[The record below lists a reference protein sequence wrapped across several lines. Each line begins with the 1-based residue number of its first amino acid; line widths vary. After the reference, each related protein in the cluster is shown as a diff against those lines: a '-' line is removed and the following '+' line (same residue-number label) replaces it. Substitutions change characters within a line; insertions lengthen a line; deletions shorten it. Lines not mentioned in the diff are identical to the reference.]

1 MYVDYTRNFNKLLQI
16 VIIQF
21 SYQHI
26 IDQMKEQIN
35 KYKKITK
42 NQSNITKYT
51 QLFHS
56 EYHTIIQLWKVLNH
70 KEQEQQ
76 QQIVVRRTVYKENN
90 VCTISSQNLNL
101 SQGNLR
107 FKQLKGFWIK
117 GITKRVTNLNF
128 RYPVYRELTI

>member
-56 EYHTIIQLWKVLNH
+56 EYHTIIQLWKVLNY

-76 QQIVVRRTVYKENN
+76 QQQQIVV
-90 VCTISSQNLNL
+90 
-101 SQGNLR
+101 
-107 FKQLKGFWIK
+107 
-117 GITKRVTNLNF
+117 
-128 RYPVYRELTI
+128 